1 MPKKIARDIARQ
13 VKQLGE
19 EVIKEGARQPVELL
33 KTAGKQILP
42 RGWGEGESETKLST
56 RMMQEKEEERR
67 EKLTMARRRIK
78 EMTPK
83 PRQPEPEEA
92 PEEIERQRRLA
103 EKTEKVKPLEEPGAK
118 KPRGLLLRV
127 KQRRGTRE
135 TKAGI

>member
-42 RGWGEGESETKLST
+42 RGWGEEERETQLST
-56 RMMQEKEEERR
+56 RLIQEKKEREE
-67 EKLTMARRRIK
+67 KDLAFAKKRIK
-78 EMTPK
+78 QLTPA
-83 PRQPEPEEA
+83 PSQPEPEEVT
-92 PEEIERQRRLA
+92 EETERQRRLA
-103 EKTEKVKPLEEPGAK
+103 EKAEKVKPLEEPGAK
-118 KPRGLLLRV
+118 KPRGLPLRV